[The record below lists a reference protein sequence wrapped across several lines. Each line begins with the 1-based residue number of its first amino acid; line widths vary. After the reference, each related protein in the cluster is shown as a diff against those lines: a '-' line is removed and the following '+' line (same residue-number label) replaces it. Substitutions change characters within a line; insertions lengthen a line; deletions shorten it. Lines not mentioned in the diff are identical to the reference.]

1 MINAHINIDLPPV
14 SKKNSQQ
21 IIRINGRPCIIPSKQ
36 YKAYEKAAVELIRD
50 QWADEPIGEPVNVAM
65 VFHMPTRRKVDLVNL
80 QEAALDVLVKAHV
93 LTDDNCSIVTSMDG
107 SAVAYDKEN
116 PRTEIVITGKEE
128 SADDEQTAESVR
140 RGKGHA
146 PGSAAGV

>member
-1 MINAHINIDLPPV
+1 MIKTNITINTAPV

-50 QWADEPIGEPVNVAM
+50 QWTDEPIGEPVNVRTM
-65 VFHMPTRRKVDLVNL
+65 FYMPTRRRVDLVNL
-80 QEAALDVLVKAHV
+80 QEAALDVLVKAGV
-93 LTDDNCSIVTSMDG
+93 LADDNCSIVTSMDG

-116 PRTEIVITGKEE
+116 PRTEIRITGKEG
-128 SADDEQTAESVR
+128 ADE
-140 RGKGHA
+140 
-146 PGSAAGV
+146 